1 MSHTARTR
9 TYYWFSEIRKFF
21 PVPRVARATTING
34 RGMPAE
40 KFDEYKLQSCKLYSY
55 SLDISYNQRKHY
67 AMLLTPSDD
76 GNDCYM
82 LGVYMSKYN
91 DELLEHEYGLC
102 PHPGHR
108 RHGEVVDQH

>member
-1 MSHTARTR
+1 M
-9 TYYWFSEIRKFF
+9 
-21 PVPRVARATTING
+21 
-34 RGMPAE
+34 
-40 KFDEYKLQSCKLYSY
+40 
-55 SLDISYNQRKHY
+55 QRMQY

-82 LGVYMSKYN
+82 LGVYMSKHN
-91 DELLEHEYGLC
+91 DEFLEHEYGLC